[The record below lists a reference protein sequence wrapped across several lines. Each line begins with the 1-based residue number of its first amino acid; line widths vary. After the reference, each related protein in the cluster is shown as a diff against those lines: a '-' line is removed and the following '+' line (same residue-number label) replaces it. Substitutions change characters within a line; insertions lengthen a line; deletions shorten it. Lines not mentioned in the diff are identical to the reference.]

1 MKVLFFGTS
10 FFACQ
15 SLGMAS
21 SLHDVVACVT
31 RPNRPAGRGRK
42 PAPSPVRVMCEK
54 LKIKSLQPNTSEQI
68 EEAVSSIEADVF
80 VVVDY
85 GLILRRSILERPSLG
100 CFNVHGSLLPKYRG
114 AAPIHWAIIR
124 GEEKT
129 GVTVI
134 RMTEGLDSGPIIAQT
149 ETEIRSGETAG
160 ELHDRLSNIGA
171 ALLAG
176 ALDDI
181 ASGKISETPQNEE
194 EATLAPRLT
203 KESGRIDWNMPPGQ
217 LVNFIRG
224 MTTWP
229 GAYTSLATDR
239 GPFRMTVLRAKRT
252 ADALPPDTLPGTVI
266 SAYGEGIET
275 ACKDGSVLITRL
287 KPAGK
292 REMTSAD
299 FLRGHEVKPGQTFA
313 IPSRA
318 S

>member
-15 SLGMAS
+15 SLGMIS

-42 PAPSPVRVMCEK
+42 SAPSPVRVMCEK
-54 LKIKSLQPNTSEQI
+54 LKIKALQPNTSEQI
-68 EEAVSSIEADVF
+68 EEAVSSIEADAF
-80 VVVDY
+80 AVVDY
-85 GLILRRSILERPSLG
+85 GLILRRSVLEKPPLG

-134 RMTEGLDSGPIIAQT
+134 RITEGLDAGPIIAQT
-149 ETEIRSGETAG
+149 ETEIRPGETAG

-171 ALLAG
+171 ALLASV
-176 ALDDI
+176 LDDV
-181 ASGKISETPQNEE
+181 ASGKIVETPQNEE

-217 LVNFIRG
+217 LVDFIRG

-239 GPFRMTVLRAKRT
+239 GPFRMTILRAKRT
-252 ADALPPDTLPGTVI
+252 ADAPPPNTQPGTVV

-299 FLRGHEVKPGQTFA
+299 FLRGHEVKPGQLFA
-313 IPSRA
+313 
-318 S
+318 